1 MKHLVLARHGEST
14 FNRDGLFTGWLDPDL
29 SPRGVREA
37 HSIGRLLR
45 ERGLAFD
52 VAYTSVLRR
61 ALWTLFIILEEL
73 DLLWIPVKKLW
84 RLNERHYGALQ
95 GLKKED
101 VETVHGAHQVRLWR
115 RGYLDAPPPLS
126 PADPRGE
133 LRDPR
138 YAGLAPGEVPATESL
153 KDTVSRVLPAWREQI
168 QADLRE
174 GKRVLVCAHGNSLR
188 ALIKMLES
196 ISDEGITQF
205 EIPTGTV
212 IGYDLGV
219 ELEPFLREFLA
230 PVEMTP

>member
-1 MKHLVLARHGEST
+1 MKRLVLARHGEST

-45 ERGLAFD
+45 EKGLSFD

-61 ALWTLFIILEEL
+61 ALRTLFIVLEEL

-101 VETVHGAHQVRLWR
+101 VEAVHGAPQVRRWR

-133 LRDPR
+133 RRDPR
-138 YAGLAPGEVPATESL
+138 YAGLAPGEVPVTESL
-153 KDTVSRVLPAWREQI
+153 KDTVSRVHSVWREEI
-168 QADLRE
+168 QTDLRE
-174 GKRVLVCAHGNSLR
+174 GKRVLICAHGNSLR
-188 ALIKMLES
+188 ALIKILES
-196 ISDEGITQF
+196 ISDEAIAQF
-205 EIPTGTV
+205 ELPTGAL
-212 IGYDLGV
+212 IAYDLDDD
-219 ELEPFLREFLA
+219 LRPYRRDILA
-230 PVEMTP
+230 PAATP